1 MDSGNGKA
9 ATTKP
14 ATDPAP
20 ACTRAQQ
27 RSSPD
32 DSPAEDYRAHVV
44 QDILNTEFAFL
55 SEIELF
61 LKAVAS
67 PVRALPHI
75 PSKAKRA
82 LLGHL
87 FRIVHVCWARHVIFN
102 MMGDVDILALFFG
115 IWKNSQ
121 RRIRLGGSSTL

>member
-14 ATDPAP
+14 APDPAP
-20 ACTRAQQ
+20 ASIRAHQ
-27 RSSPD
+27 RSCPD

-87 FRIVHVCWARHVIFN
+87 FRIVHVCWARHACLYDGRCRYFYSV
-102 MMGDVDILALFFG
+102 LS
-115 IWKNSQ
+115 IWENSQ
-121 RRIRLGGSSTL
+121 EFRG